1 MGNAAFGRGAKA
13 WRTPCSASNTDRRPP
28 SAVCCALACSER
40 SNHDIRFRRAAPILS
55 QTSGLSLDVEKAYL
69 AESRLQPIIERLGL
83 NDLGALVQRLVGGTD
98 PELVRDVV
106 DAMTTNETFFFRDRV
121 PFDNFRNVIL
131 PKLLQARKE
140 MRQIRI
146 WCAACST
153 GQEPY
158 SLAMLLD
165 AEAHKLAGW
174 SVDILGTDLSRH
186 CIAAAREGVYTQFEM
201 QRGLPIS
208 QLLRYFRQEGDRWRV
223 NEHLRSRVR
232 FEEFNLLS
240 DYGAFGRFD
249 VIFCRNVLIYFDVP
263 MKQNVLNRL
272 AQVVCPDG
280 YLVLGATETVVGLTD
295 AFVMHEEHRSIN
307 VPRSA
312 SRAPRAP
319 LRLATG

>member
-1 MGNAAFGRGAKA
+1 MTSDF
-13 WRTPCSASNTDRRPP
+13 D
-28 SAVCCALACSER
+28 ALR
-40 SNHDIRFRRAAPILS
+40 QLLS
-55 QTSGLSLDVEKAYL
+55 RTSGLSLDSEKAYL
-69 AESRLQPIIERLGL
+69 AESRLQPIIQKAGL
-83 NDLGALVQRLVGGTD
+83 NDLGTLVKRLLSGAD
-98 PELVRDVV
+98 AELVRDVV
-106 DAMTTNETFFFRDRV
+106 EAMTTNETFFFRDRV

-131 PKLLQARKE
+131 PKLLQARKG

-165 AEAHKLAGW
+165 AEAHKLSGW
-174 SVDILGTDLSRH
+174 AVDILATDLSRNV
-186 CIAAAREGVYTQFEM
+186 IAAAREGVYTQFEM

-208 QLLRYFRQEGDRWRV
+208 QLLRYFRQEGDHWRI

-232 FEEFNLLS
+232 FEEFNLLAN
-240 DYGAFGRFD
+240 YAALGRFD

-263 MKQNVLNRL
+263 TKQNVLNRM
-272 AQVVCPDG
+272 AQILCPDG
-280 YLVLGATETVVGLTD
+280 YLMLGAAESVVGLTD
-295 AFVMHEEHRSIN
+295 AFVAHEEHHSIN
-307 VPRSA
+307 ILRAA